1 MFVTVSLKRIRWP
14 TRAVRGAVFT
24 TRSRVVGGGVGGGGG
39 LSGVGLGGVGPG
51 GGVGGSGGTGGSILR
66 SL

>member
-24 TRSRVVGGGVGGGGG
+24 TRSRVVGGGGG